1 MRPHPF
7 RRTPIVKHK
16 PKPRPGHDKAM
27 LEACRGQDCWL
38 AIPGVCQG
46 DVATV
51 VPCHR
56 NEGKGMGLK
65 VPDVFTVPG
74 CLHCH
79 SAYDSGRHL
88 TREEKRAIWN
98 AAYERWQPY
107 RDKEESNGE

>member
-7 RRTPIVKHK
+7 RRTPIIKHK

-51 VPCHR
+51 VPCHS
-56 NEGKGMGLK
+56 NQQEHGKGMGIK
-65 VPDVFTVPG
+65 ARDEFTVPG
-74 CLHCH
+74 CRSCH
-79 SAYDSGRHL
+79 AETDQGRL
-88 TREEKRAIWN
+88 FTKEEKRAIWN
-98 AAYERWQPY
+98 AAYERWKAY
-107 RDKEESNGE
+107 RDKEES